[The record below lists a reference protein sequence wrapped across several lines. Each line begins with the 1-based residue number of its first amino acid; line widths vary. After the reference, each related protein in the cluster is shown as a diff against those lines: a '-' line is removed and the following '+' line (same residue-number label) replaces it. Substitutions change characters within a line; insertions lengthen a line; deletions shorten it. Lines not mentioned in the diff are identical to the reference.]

1 MANISYEEILSIQRK
16 ANIVDI
22 IRDYVPLTQRGK
34 NYFGICPFHDD
45 HNPSMSVSPEKGVY
59 KCFVCGNAGNVFNFV
74 MEFEKVSFYES
85 VKIVADK
92 IGVSI
97 DISTSKKENTKKS
110 PLYDIYNIAYKFY
123 QNNLNTVYGKDA
135 KKYLLNRKIDEDV
148 IKNFNIGLSLSDSEL
163 CNALKA
169 KGFKDDDIV
178 SSGVAVQNGNNIYDI
193 YKNRIMFPLYDLEG
207 NVVGFSGRI
216 YNQKSES
223 KYINTKETE
232 IFKKGELLYN
242 YHIAK
247 KEARKEKNII
257 VVEGFMDVIR
267 LSTIGIV
274 NVVATMGTA
283 VTKYQLNLIQ
293 KLAPNITLMFD
304 GDKAGEKATNAFIEL
319 ANGND
324 SNIKVVR
331 LEDNLDPDEYILTKV
346 KDKMIYNLSH
356 AQSVYDYK
364 LSSYKENIDFND
376 SKEVSNYIN
385 VMIKEFEKIDDDIVR
400 EIEIKKLSEST
411 NVSYDLIK
419 SKLKDLEKKV
429 IITHKPRN
437 IKINKYEKA
446 SKYILYRMINDNN
459 MILYYFNNLSY
470 LPNDIERKLASEIV
484 LFYKKFNSFN
494 LSDFIIY
501 LEDKKEL
508 INLVVDIS
516 DLKYTED
523 ELNDNID
530 NYFDVIKESLYNNQ
544 IVKLTSELKNE
555 SNSVKRMEIAQ
566 KIVDLKIKES
576 NKDEWDK
583 NIWRKKR
590 RTIKERERKRIL
602 NIWRTSS
609 SPKRFRYG
617 LWIFRWFI

>member
-74 MEFEKVSFYES
+74 MEYEKVSFYES

-331 LEDNLDPDEYILTKV
+331 LEDNLDPDEYILTKG

-400 EIEIKKLSEST
+400 EIEIKKLSELT

-419 SKLKDLEKKV
+419 SKLKDSEKKV
-429 IITHKPRN
+429 IITHKPKN

-470 LPNDIERKLASEIV
+470 LPNDTERKLASEIV

-576 NKDEWDK
+576 NKDE
-583 NIWRKKR
+583 
-590 RTIKERERKRIL
+590 
-602 NIWRTSS
+602 
-609 SPKRFRYG
+609 
-617 LWIFRWFI
+617 

>member
-74 MEFEKVSFYES
+74 MEYEKVSFYEA

-110 PLYDIYNIAYKFY
+110 PLYDIYNISYKFY

-247 KEARKEKNII
+247 KESRKEKNII

-304 GDKAGEKATNAFIEL
+304 GDKAGEKATNTFIEL

-331 LEDNLDPDEYILTKV
+331 LEDNLDPDEYILTKG

-419 SKLKDLEKKV
+419 SKLKDSEKKV

-470 LPNDIERKLASEIV
+470 LPNDTERKLASEIV

-576 NKDEWDK
+576 NKDE
-583 NIWRKKR
+583 
-590 RTIKERERKRIL
+590 
-602 NIWRTSS
+602 
-609 SPKRFRYG
+609 
-617 LWIFRWFI
+617 

>member
-74 MEFEKVSFYES
+74 MEYEKVSFYEA

-92 IGVSI
+92 LGVSI

-110 PLYDIYNIAYKFY
+110 PLYDIYNISYKFY
-123 QNNLNTVYGKDA
+123 QNNLNTVYGKEA

-274 NVVATMGTA
+274 NVVASMGTA

-331 LEDNLDPDEYILTKV
+331 LEDNLDPDEYILTKG

-419 SKLKDLEKKV
+419 SKLKEKEKNL
-429 IITHKPRN
+429 IITHKPKN

-470 LPNDIERKLASEIV
+470 LPNDTERKLASEIV

-544 IVKLTSELKNE
+544 IKKLTSELKNE
-555 SNSVKRMEIAQ
+555 SNSVKKIEIAQ
-566 KIVDLKIKES
+566 RIVDLKMKES
-576 NKDEWDK
+576 NKDE
-583 NIWRKKR
+583 
-590 RTIKERERKRIL
+590 
-602 NIWRTSS
+602 
-609 SPKRFRYG
+609 
-617 LWIFRWFI
+617 

>member
-74 MEFEKVSFYES
+74 MEYEKVSFYEA

-110 PLYDIYNIAYKFY
+110 PLYDIYNISYKFY
-123 QNNLNTVYGKDA
+123 QNNLNTVYGKEA

-331 LEDNLDPDEYILTKV
+331 LEDNLDPDEYILTKG
-346 KDKMIYNLSH
+346 KDKMLYNLSH

-419 SKLKDLEKKV
+419 SKLKDSEKKV
-429 IITHKPRN
+429 IITHKPKN

-470 LPNDIERKLASEIV
+470 LPNDTERKLASEIV

-576 NKDEWDK
+576 NKDE
-583 NIWRKKR
+583 
-590 RTIKERERKRIL
+590 
-602 NIWRTSS
+602 
-609 SPKRFRYG
+609 
-617 LWIFRWFI
+617 

>member
-74 MEFEKVSFYES
+74 MEYEKVSFYES

-274 NVVATMGTA
+274 NVVASMGTA

-331 LEDNLDPDEYILTKV
+331 LEDNLDPDEYILTKG

-419 SKLKDLEKKV
+419 SKLKDSEKKV
-429 IITHKPRN
+429 IITHKPKN

-576 NKDEWDK
+576 NKDE
-583 NIWRKKR
+583 
-590 RTIKERERKRIL
+590 
-602 NIWRTSS
+602 
-609 SPKRFRYG
+609 
-617 LWIFRWFI
+617 

>member
-34 NYFGICPFHDD
+34 NYFGICPFHDH

-74 MEFEKVSFYES
+74 MEYEKVSFYES

-274 NVVATMGTA
+274 NVVASMGTA

-331 LEDNLDPDEYILTKV
+331 LEDNLDPDEYILTKG

-419 SKLKDLEKKV
+419 SKLKDSEKKV
-429 IITHKPRN
+429 IITHKPKN

-470 LPNDIERKLASEIV
+470 LPNDTERKLASEIV

-576 NKDEWDK
+576 NKDE
-583 NIWRKKR
+583 
-590 RTIKERERKRIL
+590 
-602 NIWRTSS
+602 
-609 SPKRFRYG
+609 
-617 LWIFRWFI
+617 

>member
-74 MEFEKVSFYES
+74 MEYEKVSFYEA

-331 LEDNLDPDEYILTKV
+331 LEDNLDPDEYILTKG

-356 AQSVYDYK
+356 VQTVYDYK

-419 SKLKDLEKKV
+419 SKLKDSEKKV
-429 IITHKPRN
+429 IITHKPKN

-470 LPNDIERKLASEIV
+470 LPNDTERKLASEIV

-555 SNSVKRMEIAQ
+555 SNSVKKMEIAQ

-576 NKDEWDK
+576 NKDE
-583 NIWRKKR
+583 
-590 RTIKERERKRIL
+590 
-602 NIWRTSS
+602 
-609 SPKRFRYG
+609 
-617 LWIFRWFI
+617 

>member
-274 NVVATMGTA
+274 NVVASMGTA

-331 LEDNLDPDEYILTKV
+331 LEDNLDPDEYILTKG

-419 SKLKDLEKKV
+419 SKLKDSEKKV

-576 NKDEWDK
+576 NKDE
-583 NIWRKKR
+583 
-590 RTIKERERKRIL
+590 
-602 NIWRTSS
+602 
-609 SPKRFRYG
+609 
-617 LWIFRWFI
+617 

>member
-74 MEFEKVSFYES
+74 MEYEKVSFYEA

-274 NVVATMGTA
+274 NVVASMGTA
-283 VTKYQLNLIQ
+283 VTKHQLNLIQ

-331 LEDNLDPDEYILTKV
+331 LEDNLDPDEYILTKG

-419 SKLKDLEKKV
+419 SKLKEKEKNL
-429 IITHKPRN
+429 IITHKPKN

-470 LPNDIERKLASEIV
+470 LPNDTERKLASEIV

-576 NKDEWDK
+576 NKDE
-583 NIWRKKR
+583 
-590 RTIKERERKRIL
+590 
-602 NIWRTSS
+602 
-609 SPKRFRYG
+609 
-617 LWIFRWFI
+617 

>member
-74 MEFEKVSFYES
+74 MEYEKVSFYEA

-274 NVVATMGTA
+274 NVVASMGTA
-283 VTKYQLNLIQ
+283 VTKHQLNLIQ

-331 LEDNLDPDEYILTKV
+331 LEDNLDPDEYILTKG

-419 SKLKDLEKKV
+419 SKLKEKEKNL
-429 IITHKPRN
+429 IITHKPKN

-470 LPNDIERKLASEIV
+470 LPNDTERKLASEIV

-544 IVKLTSELKNE
+544 IKKLTSELKNE
-555 SNSVKRMEIAQ
+555 SNSVKKIEIAQ
-566 KIVDLKIKES
+566 RIVDLKMKES
-576 NKDEWDK
+576 NKDE
-583 NIWRKKR
+583 
-590 RTIKERERKRIL
+590 
-602 NIWRTSS
+602 
-609 SPKRFRYG
+609 
-617 LWIFRWFI
+617 

>member
-74 MEFEKVSFYES
+74 MEYEKVSFYEA

-331 LEDNLDPDEYILTKV
+331 LEDNLDPDEYILTKG

-356 AQSVYDYK
+356 AQTVYDYK

-419 SKLKDLEKKV
+419 SKLKDSEKKV
-429 IITHKPRN
+429 IITHKPKN

-470 LPNDIERKLASEIV
+470 LPNDTERKLASEIV

-576 NKDEWDK
+576 NKDE
-583 NIWRKKR
+583 
-590 RTIKERERKRIL
+590 
-602 NIWRTSS
+602 
-609 SPKRFRYG
+609 
-617 LWIFRWFI
+617 

>member
-22 IRDYVPLTQRGK
+22 IRDYVPLIQRGK

-74 MEFEKVSFYES
+74 MEYEKVSFYEA

-110 PLYDIYNIAYKFY
+110 PLYDIYNISYKFY
-123 QNNLNTVYGKDA
+123 QNNLNTVYGKEA

-331 LEDNLDPDEYILTKV
+331 LEDNLDPDEYILTKG

-419 SKLKDLEKKV
+419 SKLKEKEKNL
-429 IITHKPRN
+429 IITHKPKN

-470 LPNDIERKLASEIV
+470 LPNDTERKLASEIV

-544 IVKLTSELKNE
+544 IKKLTSELKNE
-555 SNSVKRMEIAQ
+555 SNSVKKIEIAQ
-566 KIVDLKIKES
+566 RIVDLKMKES
-576 NKDEWDK
+576 NKDE
-583 NIWRKKR
+583 
-590 RTIKERERKRIL
+590 
-602 NIWRTSS
+602 
-609 SPKRFRYG
+609 
-617 LWIFRWFI
+617 

>member
-74 MEFEKVSFYES
+74 MEYEKVSFYES

-331 LEDNLDPDEYILTKV
+331 LEDNLDPDEYILTKG

-419 SKLKDLEKKV
+419 SKLKDSEKKV
-429 IITHKPRN
+429 IITHKPKN

-470 LPNDIERKLASEIV
+470 LPNDTERKLASEIV

-576 NKDEWDK
+576 NKDE
-583 NIWRKKR
+583 
-590 RTIKERERKRIL
+590 
-602 NIWRTSS
+602 
-609 SPKRFRYG
+609 
-617 LWIFRWFI
+617 

>member
-74 MEFEKVSFYES
+74 MEYEKVSFYES

-123 QNNLNTVYGKDA
+123 QNNLNTVYGKEA

-293 KLAPNITLMFD
+293 KLAPSITLMFD

-331 LEDNLDPDEYILTKV
+331 LEDNLDPDEYILTKG

-419 SKLKDLEKKV
+419 SKLKDSEKKV
-429 IITHKPRN
+429 IITHKPKN

-470 LPNDIERKLASEIV
+470 LPNDTERKLASEIV

-544 IVKLTSELKNE
+544 IVKLKSELKNE

-576 NKDEWDK
+576 NKDE
-583 NIWRKKR
+583 
-590 RTIKERERKRIL
+590 
-602 NIWRTSS
+602 
-609 SPKRFRYG
+609 
-617 LWIFRWFI
+617 

>member
-74 MEFEKVSFYES
+74 MEYEKVSFYEA

-110 PLYDIYNIAYKFY
+110 PLYDIYNISYKFY
-123 QNNLNTVYGKDA
+123 QNNLNTVYGKEA

-274 NVVATMGTA
+274 NVVASMGTA
-283 VTKYQLNLIQ
+283 VTKHQLNLIQ
-293 KLAPNITLMFD
+293 KIAPNITLMFD

-331 LEDNLDPDEYILTKV
+331 LEDNLDPDEYILTKG

-419 SKLKDLEKKV
+419 SKLKEKEKNL
-429 IITHKPRN
+429 IITHKPKN

-470 LPNDIERKLASEIV
+470 LPNDTERKLASEIV

-544 IVKLTSELKNE
+544 IKKLTSELKNE
-555 SNSVKRMEIAQ
+555 SNSVKKIEIAQ
-566 KIVDLKIKES
+566 RIVDLKMKES
-576 NKDEWDK
+576 NKDE
-583 NIWRKKR
+583 
-590 RTIKERERKRIL
+590 
-602 NIWRTSS
+602 
-609 SPKRFRYG
+609 
-617 LWIFRWFI
+617 

>member
-74 MEFEKVSFYES
+74 MEYEKVSFYEA

-110 PLYDIYNIAYKFY
+110 PLYDVYNIAYKFY

-331 LEDNLDPDEYILTKV
+331 LEDNLDPDEYILTKG

-356 AQSVYDYK
+356 AQTVYDYK

-419 SKLKDLEKKV
+419 SKLKDSEKKV
-429 IITHKPRN
+429 IITHKPKN

-470 LPNDIERKLASEIV
+470 LPNDTERKLASEIV

-576 NKDEWDK
+576 NKDE
-583 NIWRKKR
+583 
-590 RTIKERERKRIL
+590 
-602 NIWRTSS
+602 
-609 SPKRFRYG
+609 
-617 LWIFRWFI
+617 

>member
-74 MEFEKVSFYES
+74 MEYEKVSFYEA

-331 LEDNLDPDEYILTKV
+331 LEDNLDPDEYILTKG

-419 SKLKDLEKKV
+419 SKLKEKEKNL
-429 IITHKPRN
+429 IITHKPKN

-576 NKDEWDK
+576 NKDE
-583 NIWRKKR
+583 
-590 RTIKERERKRIL
+590 
-602 NIWRTSS
+602 
-609 SPKRFRYG
+609 
-617 LWIFRWFI
+617 

>member
-22 IRDYVPLTQRGK
+22 IRDYVPLMQRGK

-74 MEFEKVSFYES
+74 MEYDKVSFYEA

-331 LEDNLDPDEYILTKV
+331 LEDNLDPDEYILTKG

-419 SKLKDLEKKV
+419 SKLKDSEKKV
-429 IITHKPRN
+429 IITHKPKN

-576 NKDEWDK
+576 NKDE
-583 NIWRKKR
+583 
-590 RTIKERERKRIL
+590 
-602 NIWRTSS
+602 
-609 SPKRFRYG
+609 
-617 LWIFRWFI
+617 

>member
-74 MEFEKVSFYES
+74 MEYEKVSFYEA

-331 LEDNLDPDEYILTKV
+331 LEDNLDPDEYILTKG

-419 SKLKDLEKKV
+419 SKLKDSEKKV
-429 IITHKPRN
+429 IITHKPKN

-470 LPNDIERKLASEIV
+470 LPNDTERKLASEIV

-508 INLVVDIS
+508 INLVVAIS

-576 NKDEWDK
+576 NKDE
-583 NIWRKKR
+583 
-590 RTIKERERKRIL
+590 
-602 NIWRTSS
+602 
-609 SPKRFRYG
+609 
-617 LWIFRWFI
+617 

>member
-74 MEFEKVSFYES
+74 MEYEKVSFYEA

-331 LEDNLDPDEYILTKV
+331 LEDNLDPDEYILTKG

-356 AQSVYDYK
+356 VQTVYDYK

-385 VMIKEFEKIDDDIVR
+385 VMIKEFEKIDDDRVR

-419 SKLKDLEKKV
+419 SKLKDSEKKV
-429 IITHKPRN
+429 IITHKPKN

-470 LPNDIERKLASEIV
+470 LPNDTERKLASEIV

-576 NKDEWDK
+576 NKDE
-583 NIWRKKR
+583 
-590 RTIKERERKRIL
+590 
-602 NIWRTSS
+602 
-609 SPKRFRYG
+609 
-617 LWIFRWFI
+617 

>member
-74 MEFEKVSFYES
+74 MEYEKVSFYEA

-110 PLYDIYNIAYKFY
+110 PLYDVYNIAYKFY

-331 LEDNLDPDEYILTKV
+331 LEDNLDPDEYILTKG

-356 AQSVYDYK
+356 AQTVYDYK

-419 SKLKDLEKKV
+419 SKLKDSEKKV
-429 IITHKPRN
+429 IITHKPKN

-576 NKDEWDK
+576 NKDE
-583 NIWRKKR
+583 
-590 RTIKERERKRIL
+590 
-602 NIWRTSS
+602 
-609 SPKRFRYG
+609 
-617 LWIFRWFI
+617 

>member
-22 IRDYVPLTQRGK
+22 IRDYVPLKERGK

-45 HNPSMSVSPEKGVY
+45 HNPSMSVSPERGVY

-74 MEFEKVSFYES
+74 MEYEKVSFLEA

-92 IGVSI
+92 IGISI
-97 DISTSKKENTKKS
+97 NIGDVKEEHTKKS

-135 KKYLLNRKIDEDV
+135 KKYLADRNIDEEI
-148 IKNFNIGLSLSDSEL
+148 IKKFNIGLSLSDSEL

-178 SSGVAVQNGNNIYDI
+178 SSGVANQNGNKIYDI

-207 NVVGFSGRI
+207 NVVAFSGRI

-223 KYINTKETE
+223 KYVNTKETE
-232 IFKKGELLYN
+232 IFKKGKLLYN

-247 KEARKEKNII
+247 KEARREKNII

-274 NVVATMGTA
+274 NVVASMGTA

-331 LEDNLDPDEYILTKV
+331 LEDNLDPDEYILTKG
-346 KDKMIYNLSH
+346 KDKMLYNLSH
-356 AQSVYDYK
+356 AQSIYDYK

-385 VMIKEFEKIDDDIVR
+385 IMIKEFEKIDDDIVR
-400 EIEIKKLSEST
+400 DIEIKKLSEST

-419 SKLKDLEKKV
+419 SKLKENKKE
-429 IITHKPRN
+429 IIIPKRN
-437 IKINKYEKA
+437 INTKINKYEKA

-501 LEDKKEL
+501 LEDKKDL
-508 INLVVDIS
+508 INLVVNIS

-523 ELNDNID
+523 ELNDKID

-544 IVKLTSELKNE
+544 IEKLKSELKSE
-555 SNSVKRMEIAQ
+555 QNSVKRMEIAQ

-576 NKDEWDK
+576 NKDE
-583 NIWRKKR
+583 
-590 RTIKERERKRIL
+590 
-602 NIWRTSS
+602 
-609 SPKRFRYG
+609 
-617 LWIFRWFI
+617 

>member
-74 MEFEKVSFYES
+74 MEYEKVSFYEA

-110 PLYDIYNIAYKFY
+110 PLYDIYNISYKFY

-331 LEDNLDPDEYILTKV
+331 LEDNLDPDEYILTKG

-419 SKLKDLEKKV
+419 SKLKDSEKKV
-429 IITHKPRN
+429 IITHKPKN

-470 LPNDIERKLASEIV
+470 LPNDTERKLAGEIV

-576 NKDEWDK
+576 NKDE
-583 NIWRKKR
+583 
-590 RTIKERERKRIL
+590 
-602 NIWRTSS
+602 
-609 SPKRFRYG
+609 
-617 LWIFRWFI
+617 

>member
-74 MEFEKVSFYES
+74 MEYEKVSFYEA

-216 YNQKSES
+216 YNQKNES

-267 LSTIGIV
+267 LSTIGIL

-331 LEDNLDPDEYILTKV
+331 LEDNLDPDEYILTKG

-419 SKLKDLEKKV
+419 SKLKEKEKNL
-429 IITHKPRN
+429 IIAHKPKN

-470 LPNDIERKLASEIV
+470 LPNDTERKLASEIV

-544 IVKLTSELKNE
+544 IKKLTSELKNE
-555 SNSVKRMEIAQ
+555 SNSVKKIEIAQ
-566 KIVDLKIKES
+566 RIVDLKMKES
-576 NKDEWDK
+576 NKDE
-583 NIWRKKR
+583 
-590 RTIKERERKRIL
+590 
-602 NIWRTSS
+602 
-609 SPKRFRYG
+609 
-617 LWIFRWFI
+617 

>member
-74 MEFEKVSFYES
+74 MEYEKVSFYEA

-163 CNALKA
+163 CNALKS

-331 LEDNLDPDEYILTKV
+331 LEDNLDPDEYILTKG

-356 AQSVYDYK
+356 AQTVYDYK

-419 SKLKDLEKKV
+419 SKLKDSEKKV
-429 IITHKPRN
+429 IITHKPKN

-470 LPNDIERKLASEIV
+470 LPNDTERKLASEIV

-576 NKDEWDK
+576 NKDE
-583 NIWRKKR
+583 
-590 RTIKERERKRIL
+590 
-602 NIWRTSS
+602 
-609 SPKRFRYG
+609 
-617 LWIFRWFI
+617 

>member
-74 MEFEKVSFYES
+74 MEYEKVSFYES

-110 PLYDIYNIAYKFY
+110 PLYDIYNISYKFY
-123 QNNLNTVYGKDA
+123 QNNLNTVYGKEA

-274 NVVATMGTA
+274 NVVASMGTA

-331 LEDNLDPDEYILTKV
+331 LEDNLDPDEYILTKG

-419 SKLKDLEKKV
+419 SKLKDSEKKV

-576 NKDEWDK
+576 NKDE
-583 NIWRKKR
+583 
-590 RTIKERERKRIL
+590 
-602 NIWRTSS
+602 
-609 SPKRFRYG
+609 
-617 LWIFRWFI
+617 

>member
-22 IRDYVPLTQRGK
+22 IRDYVPLIQRGK

-74 MEFEKVSFYES
+74 MEYEKVSFYEA

-123 QNNLNTVYGKDA
+123 QNNLNTVYGKEA

-178 SSGVAVQNGNNIYDI
+178 SSGVASQNGNNIYDI

-267 LSTIGIV
+267 LSTIGII

-331 LEDNLDPDEYILTKV
+331 LEDNLDPDEYILTKG

-419 SKLKDLEKKV
+419 SKLKEKEKKV
-429 IITHKPRN
+429 IITHKPKN

-470 LPNDIERKLASEIV
+470 LPNDTERKLASEIV

-508 INLVVDIS
+508 INLVIDIS

-544 IVKLTSELKNE
+544 IKKLTSELKNE
-555 SNSVKRMEIAQ
+555 SNSVKKIEIAQ
-566 KIVDLKIKES
+566 RIVDLKMKES
-576 NKDEWDK
+576 NKDE
-583 NIWRKKR
+583 
-590 RTIKERERKRIL
+590 
-602 NIWRTSS
+602 
-609 SPKRFRYG
+609 
-617 LWIFRWFI
+617 

>member
-74 MEFEKVSFYES
+74 MEYEKVSFYES

-274 NVVATMGTA
+274 NVVASMGTA

-331 LEDNLDPDEYILTKV
+331 LEDNLDPDEYILTKG

-419 SKLKDLEKKV
+419 SKLKDSEKKV

-470 LPNDIERKLASEIV
+470 LPNDTERKLASEIV

-544 IVKLTSELKNE
+544 IKKLTSELKNE
-555 SNSVKRMEIAQ
+555 SNSVKKIEIAQ
-566 KIVDLKIKES
+566 KIVDLKMKES
-576 NKDEWDK
+576 NKDE
-583 NIWRKKR
+583 
-590 RTIKERERKRIL
+590 
-602 NIWRTSS
+602 
-609 SPKRFRYG
+609 
-617 LWIFRWFI
+617 

>member
-74 MEFEKVSFYES
+74 MEYEKVSFYEA

-92 IGVSI
+92 IGISI

-178 SSGVAVQNGNNIYDI
+178 SSGVAVQNENNIYDI

-283 VTKYQLNLIQ
+283 VTKHQLNLIQ

-331 LEDNLDPDEYILTKV
+331 LEDNLDPDEYILTKG

-419 SKLKDLEKKV
+419 SKLKEKEKNL
-429 IITHKPRN
+429 IITHKPKN

-470 LPNDIERKLASEIV
+470 LPNDTERKLASEIV

-544 IVKLTSELKNE
+544 IKKLTSELKNE
-555 SNSVKRMEIAQ
+555 SNSVKKIEIAQ
-566 KIVDLKIKES
+566 RIVDLKMKES
-576 NKDEWDK
+576 NKDE
-583 NIWRKKR
+583 
-590 RTIKERERKRIL
+590 
-602 NIWRTSS
+602 
-609 SPKRFRYG
+609 
-617 LWIFRWFI
+617 

>member
-22 IRDYVPLTQRGK
+22 IRDYVPLIQRGK

-74 MEFEKVSFYES
+74 MEYEKVSFYEA

-123 QNNLNTVYGKDA
+123 QNNLNTVYGKEA

-178 SSGVAVQNGNNIYDI
+178 SSGVASQNGNNIYDI

-331 LEDNLDPDEYILTKV
+331 LEDNLDPDEYILTKG

-419 SKLKDLEKKV
+419 SKLKDSEKKV
-429 IITHKPRN
+429 IITHKPKN

-470 LPNDIERKLASEIV
+470 LPNDTERKLASEIV

-576 NKDEWDK
+576 NKDE
-583 NIWRKKR
+583 
-590 RTIKERERKRIL
+590 
-602 NIWRTSS
+602 
-609 SPKRFRYG
+609 
-617 LWIFRWFI
+617 

>member
-74 MEFEKVSFYES
+74 MEYEKVSFYES

-110 PLYDIYNIAYKFY
+110 PLYDIYNISYKFY

-283 VTKYQLNLIQ
+283 VTKHQLNLIQ

-331 LEDNLDPDEYILTKV
+331 LEDNLDPDEYILTKG

-356 AQSVYDYK
+356 AQRVYDYK

-419 SKLKDLEKKV
+419 SKLKEKEKKV
-429 IITHKPRN
+429 IITHKPKN

-470 LPNDIERKLASEIV
+470 LPNDTERKLASEIV

-576 NKDEWDK
+576 NKDE
-583 NIWRKKR
+583 
-590 RTIKERERKRIL
+590 
-602 NIWRTSS
+602 
-609 SPKRFRYG
+609 
-617 LWIFRWFI
+617 

>member
-74 MEFEKVSFYES
+74 MEYEKVSFYEA

-110 PLYDIYNIAYKFY
+110 PLYDIYNISYKFY
-123 QNNLNTVYGKDA
+123 QNNLNTVYGKEA

-267 LSTIGIV
+267 LNTIGIV
-274 NVVATMGTA
+274 NVVASMGTA

-331 LEDNLDPDEYILTKV
+331 LEDNLDPDEYILTKG

-419 SKLKDLEKKV
+419 SKLKEKEKNL
-429 IITHKPRN
+429 IITHKPKN

-470 LPNDIERKLASEIV
+470 LPNDTERKLASEIV

-544 IVKLTSELKNE
+544 IKKLTSELKNE
-555 SNSVKRMEIAQ
+555 SNSVKKIEIAQ
-566 KIVDLKIKES
+566 RIVDLKMKES
-576 NKDEWDK
+576 NKDE
-583 NIWRKKR
+583 
-590 RTIKERERKRIL
+590 
-602 NIWRTSS
+602 
-609 SPKRFRYG
+609 
-617 LWIFRWFI
+617 

>member
-74 MEFEKVSFYES
+74 MEYEKVSFYEA

-110 PLYDIYNIAYKFY
+110 PLYDIYNISYKFY

-178 SSGVAVQNGNNIYDI
+178 SSGVAIQNGNNIYDI

-331 LEDNLDPDEYILTKV
+331 LEDNLDPDEYILTKG

-419 SKLKDLEKKV
+419 SKLKDSEKKV
-429 IITHKPRN
+429 IITHKPKN

-576 NKDEWDK
+576 NKDE
-583 NIWRKKR
+583 
-590 RTIKERERKRIL
+590 
-602 NIWRTSS
+602 
-609 SPKRFRYG
+609 
-617 LWIFRWFI
+617 

>member
-74 MEFEKVSFYES
+74 MEYEKVSFYEA

-92 IGVSI
+92 IGISI

-163 CNALKA
+163 CNALKS

-283 VTKYQLNLIQ
+283 VTKHQLNLIQ

-331 LEDNLDPDEYILTKV
+331 LEDNLDPDEYILTKG

-356 AQSVYDYK
+356 AQRVYDYK

-419 SKLKDLEKKV
+419 SKLKEKEKNL
-429 IITHKPRN
+429 IITHKPKN

-470 LPNDIERKLASEIV
+470 LPNDTERKLASEIV

-544 IVKLTSELKNE
+544 IKKLTSELKNE
-555 SNSVKRMEIAQ
+555 SNSVKKIEIAQ
-566 KIVDLKIKES
+566 RIVDLKMKES
-576 NKDEWDK
+576 NKDE
-583 NIWRKKR
+583 
-590 RTIKERERKRIL
+590 
-602 NIWRTSS
+602 
-609 SPKRFRYG
+609 
-617 LWIFRWFI
+617 

>member
-22 IRDYVPLTQRGK
+22 IRDYVPLIQRGK

-74 MEFEKVSFYES
+74 MEYEKVSFYEA

-123 QNNLNTVYGKDA
+123 QNNLNTVYGKEA

-178 SSGVAVQNGNNIYDI
+178 SSGVASQNGNNIYDI
-193 YKNRIMFPLYDLEG
+193 YKDRIMFPLYDLEG

-331 LEDNLDPDEYILTKV
+331 LEDNLDPDEYILTKG

-356 AQSVYDYK
+356 EQSVYDYK

-419 SKLKDLEKKV
+419 SKLKEKEKKV
-429 IITHKPRN
+429 IITHKPKN

-470 LPNDIERKLASEIV
+470 LPNDTERKLASEIV

-508 INLVVDIS
+508 INLVIDIS

-544 IVKLTSELKNE
+544 IVKLTGELKNE

-576 NKDEWDK
+576 NKDE
-583 NIWRKKR
+583 
-590 RTIKERERKRIL
+590 
-602 NIWRTSS
+602 
-609 SPKRFRYG
+609 
-617 LWIFRWFI
+617 

>member
-74 MEFEKVSFYES
+74 MEYEKVSFYES

-110 PLYDIYNIAYKFY
+110 PLYDIYNISYKFY

-178 SSGVAVQNGNNIYDI
+178 SSGVAVQNRNNIYDI

-274 NVVATMGTA
+274 NVVASMGTA

-331 LEDNLDPDEYILTKV
+331 LEDNLDPDEYILTKG

-419 SKLKDLEKKV
+419 SKLKDSEKKV

-576 NKDEWDK
+576 NKDE
-583 NIWRKKR
+583 
-590 RTIKERERKRIL
+590 
-602 NIWRTSS
+602 
-609 SPKRFRYG
+609 
-617 LWIFRWFI
+617 

>member
-74 MEFEKVSFYES
+74 MEYEKVSFYEA

-97 DISTSKKENTKKS
+97 DISTSKKEDTKKS

-331 LEDNLDPDEYILTKV
+331 LEDNLDPDEYILTKG

-356 AQSVYDYK
+356 AQTVYDYK

-419 SKLKDLEKKV
+419 SKLKDSEKKV
-429 IITHKPRN
+429 IITHKPKN

-470 LPNDIERKLASEIV
+470 LPNDTERKLASEIV

-576 NKDEWDK
+576 NKDE
-583 NIWRKKR
+583 
-590 RTIKERERKRIL
+590 
-602 NIWRTSS
+602 
-609 SPKRFRYG
+609 
-617 LWIFRWFI
+617 

>member
-22 IRDYVPLTQRGK
+22 IRDYVPLKQRGK

-74 MEFEKVSFYES
+74 MEYEKVSFYEA

-110 PLYDIYNIAYKFY
+110 PLYDVYNIAYKFY

-331 LEDNLDPDEYILTKV
+331 LEDNLDPDEYILTKG

-419 SKLKDLEKKV
+419 SKLKDSEKKV
-429 IITHKPRN
+429 IITHKPKN

-470 LPNDIERKLASEIV
+470 LPNDTERKLASEIV

-576 NKDEWDK
+576 NKDE
-583 NIWRKKR
+583 
-590 RTIKERERKRIL
+590 
-602 NIWRTSS
+602 
-609 SPKRFRYG
+609 
-617 LWIFRWFI
+617 